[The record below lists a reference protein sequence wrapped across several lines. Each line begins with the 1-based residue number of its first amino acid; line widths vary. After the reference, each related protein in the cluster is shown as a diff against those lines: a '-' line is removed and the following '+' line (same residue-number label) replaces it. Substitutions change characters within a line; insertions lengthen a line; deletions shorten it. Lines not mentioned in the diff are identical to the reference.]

1 MYPEPYSESSNCHM
15 LTLIGNAATGPL
27 VAMTPEDESVPNCP
41 ACGTGRLSVRSML
54 YSVPFFNELAMF
66 MVRCPK
72 CGFSHNDVFSAE
84 QRVPSRFS
92 MRVDDEALLKV
103 SVVRSGSCTFRLPEW
118 GIDVEPGPSAD
129 AFISNIE
136 GILFRV
142 RAVVESA
149 CRFAELKEEK
159 QRASKILE
167 EMKAAMQGKF
177 PFTLVMEDP
186 AGVSGIFPDDMTLVQ
201 YDELT
206 SEEAAKLKGGP
217 VWVDTL
223 REDISERKG

>member
-1 MYPEPYSESSNCHM
+1 MYPQPYPKSSNCHM
-15 LTLIGNAATGPL
+15 VSLIGNATTGVL
-27 VAMTPEDESVPNCP
+27 VEMTPEDELASNCP
-41 ACGTGRLSVRSML
+41 ACGTGRLKVRSML

-84 QRVPSRFS
+84 QRRPSRFS
-92 MRVDDEALLKV
+92 LRVDDESLLNV
-103 SVVRSGSCTFRLPEW
+103 RIVRSGSCTYRLPEW
-118 GIDVEPGPSAD
+118 GIEVEPGPSAD
-129 AFISNIE
+129 AFISNVE

-149 CRFAELKEEK
+149 CRFAELKAEK
-159 QRASKILE
+159 ERASKILE
-167 EMKAAMQGKF
+167 EMKAAMQGQF

-201 YDELT
+201 YKELT
-206 SEEAAKLKGGP
+206 PEEACELKGAP
-217 VWVDTL
+217 VWVDAL